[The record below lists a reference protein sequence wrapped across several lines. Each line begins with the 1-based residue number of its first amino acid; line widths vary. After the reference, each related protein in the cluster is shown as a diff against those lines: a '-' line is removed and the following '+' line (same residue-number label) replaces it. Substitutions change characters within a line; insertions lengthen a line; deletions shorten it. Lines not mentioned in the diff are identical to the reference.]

1 MFLPLLIRTQRGVRT
16 ISRRA
21 GRVVRAAAP
30 ERGRAPAKAI
40 NYLTPAC
47 GQTLESDACLMRL
60 EMERRASVFTSF
72 KGRNMDSTDIQHD
85 QAAGRLPPLGPEF
98 ITGNDAAFWLHMQVS
113 DRRDRVYGAVILKR
127 ADGRYLPTVPTA
139 GTAGGFHF
147 GSILNEDAN
156 LNLLAPE
163 GYSVYALFTSRA
175 GQAKARTAQVAH
187 WSVAQRRLELSFFS
201 IKGLAFVIEQRDFC
215 PIYYLSGRHGS
226 LIKYES
232 SGSQEEKHFLR
243 KLNSSRESDEF
254 EDLIFLINVTA
265 RVGVLRV
272 VTPNKELGGK
282 TGQIVEPW
290 TLNQAVS
297 EVAQSRQAE
306 PGTQVFR
313 RWQDAI
319 RSALPPLDAP
329 TQASHFGYLL
339 KDDAGE
345 FVAMLPDA
353 ALKSIFDR
361 APPGMSLPKGRP
373 TLSSGFSL
381 LGIYASLAR
390 KDIPPVAAETWLAQ
404 SFFTAASLATAITL
418 AATDEPDLEFYLRAD
433 DGALL
438 MYRCTGSAA
447 QAQLFAN
454 RGADIDRRL
463 KDGTLSPSAFVRQ
476 VAAVGTLTVMET
488 GRVWDVAGVVGPQW
502 RAFEHIHQTLSPA
515 FVTTDDA
522 ARHLHY
528 WAGRLRGPFQQA
540 FILRRHDG
548 RFVAAKLQDGDE
560 WRATWGPSSPT
571 GDYLTRVELEGYR
584 VVGQFNRPE
593 PDQAELVANYP
604 QFTPRQLA
612 LLVSMPGVNSVALTI
627 HYSQL
632 IKTLYT
638 SGPNG
643 TLIKYGLS
651 VSRAELEFGEYLSN
665 ALRSGEM
672 VPRVQGYDG
681 TPEGLIKEL
690 VKLGELTVL
699 LADDTWYHVQGRVPT
714 NWTPQTP
721 FTPAVPLDAPLSWVF
736 TDLATAAEYAHGR
749 LQATPG
755 GRRVGCILQ
764 FGSEAQYV
772 VSEPSTPIPGSKS
785 LFALSHILGN
795 DGPPQGFALRAWY
808 CRSEPSADGI
818 ASEPWLYE
826 SFMATVDFAQAIAS
840 LRAAP
845 QSNVA
850 LYVSTAD
857 GAQLAYDTSGSA
869 EEAGLYSVLPD
880 GSVGDNGLA
889 NELRAGTLTP
899 HDLILKIAD
908 AGALSVLQVGTL
920 WDVPGL
926 VSATWHGYALAVR
939 PQLSPAFLHEEDAA
953 RYAHAQIGGQRE
965 REYCGYILQRP
976 DGLFVATEPLYASD
990 AGRFALGFVY
1000 PRDSKGR
1007 SLLPSR
1013 HVWKALYGSSRGV
1026 SLMEPKQLL
1035 RPGWTRDDAY
1045 LAAQIFSAD
1054 DIYTLIRNRQQ
1065 VAVAYLSVAEDALL
1079 VFDLGDSPALAALR
1093 QAVTP
1098 SEQDSPVAR
1107 NLANGTLTAAEWIRQ
1122 LAAGGSLRVILGN
1135 PLWGAPELITEHWR
1149 PRLAGLR
1156 RDRPQ
1161 QVAYGQV
1168 CTSAA
1173 EAAETLHAGMD
1184 RGAPTQTCFGVIL
1197 KHREHAAFVGTE
1209 LVPAWDKAGLFALN
1223 GIFAVD
1229 DAGQFLYPP
1238 GYQLHALF
1246 YGRSWMPQGLTTAE
1260 RWLAQHFIS
1269 PSDLSSALTHAKRQ
1283 REAGAPAGL
1292 PVYISTLDQAL
1303 LTVQAPLSSTLFNPI
1318 RQPSGAFEDV
1328 QTLIAS
1334 GQLSAVGFVNEV
1346 AKLSWL
1352 SVRVANECWA
1362 PAGKLDVSRTP
1373 WAAFSGFM
1381 RRALSPL
1388 FSSQADAVRYA
1399 CQQLGTRRDQRYGGL
1414 VLQRNGKFVAT
1425 LAIPVLSEDFDPE
1438 VILPGLEVSQA
1449 LLAPGWKMVGRY
1461 RSRAAQVL
1469 PFWLEAQ
1476 ENATYQNLFST
1487 KTLETALKSGHL
1499 WTHEYLLTPDGSL
1512 IGFSTQD
1519 AERSLMNSTQRD
1531 EAMQLLN
1538 QLETALAP
1546 NALAAHDP
1554 YGNAVE
1560 QQVRAGRKTPTE
1572 WVNQLAR
1579 VGTLQVLEGGALW
1592 GIARRVRVGWMPGV
1606 AYIAPEEI
1614 LHAVADRALSPV
1626 FKHADDAARHG
1637 HAYAEQRARLS
1648 VGLILRS
1655 SDNGHFV
1662 ACAPIKGDDLQFR
1675 FDRAFLRG
1683 QLPTGYSLQG
1693 LYLRLPQQAAPELPQ
1708 GEGYAQLPAP
1718 AVVLE
1723 ALSFLRV
1730 LTAPSERFLPLYVSC
1745 PDGSLVRFR
1754 ATQLDPDWTSAT
1766 RQAAYLERL
1775 KRRGSIDAYLLK
1787 LIESA
1792 EVRVLDSSPFWDGL
1806 LPRVMRVAQG
1816 LAGFDTRLALGPL
1829 CAHPD
1834 DAARLVWQRFAPR
1847 KAHPWLGA
1855 ILGNGDSDTFIAVQP
1870 VADPGPSVA
1879 VGLRPQTLA
1888 YQSLFEG
1895 VMNLGYPST
1904 STRYPAGYK
1913 VMGVQQLY
1921 KLDTQRQRLADRY
1934 EEALA
1939 HNFIAQPEIRG
1950 FIEMLRQD
1958 RVAGARYYLTPVQGG
1973 LIVYEP
1979 SYHLDE
1985 SQLLRDDWIDEAT
1998 GAVKVLPSEVI
2009 RRLATSGQL
2018 SILEIDHFWQP
2029 RSQVARGLLQAL
2041 KEADE
2046 RS

>member
-1 MFLPLLIRTQRGVRT
+1 
-16 ISRRA
+16 
-21 GRVVRAAAP
+21 
-30 ERGRAPAKAI
+30 
-40 NYLTPAC
+40 
-47 GQTLESDACLMRL
+47 
-60 EMERRASVFTSF
+60 
-72 KGRNMDSTDIQHD
+72 MDSTDIQHD
-85 QAAGRLPPLGPEF
+85 QATGRLPPLGPEF
-98 ITGNDAAFWLHMQVS
+98 ITGNDAAFWAHMQVS
-113 DRRDRVYGAVILKR
+113 NKRDRVYGAVILKR

-156 LNLLAPE
+156 FDLLAPE

-175 GQAKARTAQVAH
+175 KQAKERTAQVAH
-187 WSVAQRRLELSFFS
+187 WSAAQRRLELSFFS
-201 IKGLAFVIEQRDFC
+201 MKALAFVIERRDFC
-215 PIYYLSGRHGS
+215 PIYYLSGRYDS

-232 SGSQEEKHFLR
+232 SGSQEEQHFLR
-243 KLNSSRESDEF
+243 KLNSSQEPTDF
-254 EDLIFLINVTA
+254 EDFIFLINVTA
-265 RVGVLRV
+265 GAGVLRV
-272 VTPNKELGGK
+272 VMPNKELGGK
-282 TGQIVEPW
+282 AGQIVEPW

-297 EVAQSRQAE
+297 EAAQSRQAE
-306 PGTQVFR
+306 PSTQIFR

-345 FVAMLPDA
+345 FVAKLPEA
-353 ALKSIFDR
+353 ALKHIFDN
-361 APPGMSLPKGRP
+361 APPGMALPKGRP
-373 TLSSGFSL
+373 KLPSGFYL
-381 LGIYASLAR
+381 QGIYASLAR
-390 KDIPPVAAETWLAQ
+390 QDITPVAAESWLAQ
-404 SFFTAASLATAITL
+404 SFFTAASLATAVAL

-447 QAQLFAN
+447 QTQLFAN
-454 RGADIDRRL
+454 RGAGIDRRL
-463 KDGTLSPSAFVRQ
+463 KDGSLSPSVFVRQ

-502 RAFEHIHQTLSPA
+502 RAFEHTHQSLSPA

-522 ARHLHY
+522 ARYLHY
-528 WAGRLRGPFQQA
+528 LAVAGRPRGEFLQA
-540 FILRRHDG
+540 FILLRNDG
-548 RFVAAKLQDGDE
+548 RFVTAKLQGADE
-560 WRATWGPSSPT
+560 WRATWGPASPT

-593 PDQAELVANYP
+593 PDQAELAANYP
-604 QFTPRQLA
+604 HFTPRQLA
-612 LLVSMPGVNSVALTI
+612 FLVSTPGVRSVVLTL
-627 HYSQL
+627 HFSQM

-643 TLIKYGLS
+643 TLIKYALS
-651 VSRAELEFGEYLSN
+651 ASRAEREFGEYLSN
-665 ALRSGEM
+665 AVRTGE
-672 VPRVQGYDG
+672 VEPRVQGYDG
-681 TPEGLIKEL
+681 TPQGLIREL

-699 LADDTWYHVQGRVPT
+699 LADDSWFHVQGRVPA
-714 NWTPQTP
+714 NWAPQTP
-721 FTPAVPLDAPLSWVF
+721 FTAAAPLEAPLSWVF

-764 FGSEAQYV
+764 FGSQAQYV
-772 VSEPSTPIPGSKS
+772 VSEPRAAIPAGES
-785 LFALSHILGN
+785 LFALSHLFGN
-795 DGPPQGFALRAWY
+795 DGPPQGFALRGWY
-808 CRSEPSADGI
+808 CRSEPDADGI

-826 SFMATVDFAQAIAS
+826 SFMATADLAQAIAS

-845 QSNVA
+845 HSNVA

-857 GAQLAYDTSGSA
+857 GAQLAYDASGSA
-869 EEAGLYSVLPD
+869 EETGLYSVLPD

-889 NELRAGTLTP
+889 DELRAGTLAP
-899 HDLILKIAD
+899 HELILKVAD

-926 VSATWHGYALAVR
+926 VSATWRPYALAVR
-939 PQLSPAFLHEEDAA
+939 AQLSPGFLQVEDAA
-953 RYAHAQIGGQRE
+953 RYAHGQIGGQRE

-1000 PRDSKGR
+1000 PRDTKGR

-1013 HVWKALYGSSRGV
+1013 HVLSAVYGSSRGV
-1026 SLMEPKQLL
+1026 SLLEPRHLL
-1035 RPGWTRDDAY
+1035 RPGWSRDDAY
-1045 LAAQIFSAD
+1045 LEAQIFSAED
-1054 DIYTLIRNRQQ
+1054 THTLIRNRRQ
-1065 VAVAYLSVAEDALL
+1065 VAVAYLSAAEDCLL
-1079 VFDLGDSPALAALR
+1079 AFDLRDSPALAGLR
-1093 QAVTP
+1093 QAVTA
-1098 SEQDSPVAR
+1098 SGQDSPVAR
-1107 NLANGTLTAAEWIRQ
+1107 DLANGTLTASQWIKQ
-1122 LAAGGSLRVILGN
+1122 LAAVGSLRVVLGN

-1149 PRLAGLR
+1149 PGLPGFR
-1156 RDRPQ
+1156 RERPQ
-1161 QVAYGQV
+1161 QVAYGPV

-1173 EAAETLHAGMD
+1173 EAAQALHAGMD
-1184 RGAPTQTCFGVIL
+1184 RGAPTQTCFAVIL
-1197 KHREHAAFVGTE
+1197 KHREQAAFVGTE
-1209 LVPAWDKAGLFALN
+1209 RVPAWDNAGLFTLN

-1229 DAGQFLYPP
+1229 DAGQFIYPA

-1246 YGRSWMPQGLTTAE
+1246 YGRSWMPQGLSTAE

-1269 PSDLSSALTHAKRQ
+1269 ARDLADALTQAKRQ
-1283 REAGAPAGL
+1283 REVGAPAGL
-1292 PVYISTLDQAL
+1292 PVYISTLDRAL
-1303 LTVQAPLSSTLFNPI
+1303 LSVQAPTASTLFNPI
-1318 RQPSGAFEDV
+1318 RQASGAFEDV

-1352 SVRVANECWA
+1352 KVLVANECWA
-1362 PAGKLDVSRTP
+1362 PVGKLDVSRTA
-1373 WAAFSGFM
+1373 WRAFSGFM

-1399 CQQLGTRRDQRYGGL
+1399 HQQVGTRRDQRYGGL

-1425 LAIPVLSEDFDPE
+1425 LALPVLSEDFDPE
-1438 VILPGLEVSQA
+1438 VILPGLDVSQA

-1519 AERSLMNSTQRD
+1519 AERSLMNSTQRN
-1531 EAMQLLN
+1531 EAIQLLN
-1538 QLETALAP
+1538 QLEAALAP

-1560 QQVRAGRKTPTE
+1560 QQLRAGRKTPTE

-1592 GIARRVRVGWMPGV
+1592 GMARRVRVGWMPG
-1606 AYIAPEEI
+1606 AGYIAPQDI

-1626 FKHADDAARHG
+1626 FKQADDAARHG
-1637 HAYAEQRARLS
+1637 HQYPRARARLS
-1648 VGLILRS
+1648 FGLILGA
-1655 SDNGHFV
+1655 SDNAHFV
-1662 ACAPIKGDDLQFR
+1662 ACAPVRGDDLQLR
-1675 FDRAFLRG
+1675 LDRAFLRG

-1693 LYLRLPQQAAPELPQ
+1693 LYLRLPQQAAPQLPQ

-1718 AVVLE
+1718 AVMLE
-1723 ALSFLRV
+1723 ALSVLRV

-1754 ATQLDPDWTSAT
+1754 ATQLDPDWASAT
-1766 RQAAYLERL
+1766 RQAAYLARL
-1775 KRRGSIDAYLLK
+1775 NQRGSIDAYLLK

-1792 EVRVLDSSPFWDGL
+1792 EVRVLDSSPFWDAL
-1806 LPRVMRVAQG
+1806 LPRVIRVAKS

-1879 VGLRPQTLA
+1879 VGLRRQTPA

-1958 RVAGARYYLTPVQGG
+1958 RVAGARYYFTPVQGG
-1973 LIVYEP
+1973 LMVYEP

-1985 SQLLRDDWIDEAT
+1985 SQLLRDDWIDEIT

-2018 SILEIDHFWQP
+2018 SILETDHFWQP

-2041 KEADE
+2041 KEVDE
-2046 RS
+2046 RT

>member
-1 MFLPLLIRTQRGVRT
+1 
-16 ISRRA
+16 
-21 GRVVRAAAP
+21 
-30 ERGRAPAKAI
+30 
-40 NYLTPAC
+40 
-47 GQTLESDACLMRL
+47 MRL
-60 EMERRASVFTSF
+60 EMAGRASVFTSF

-98 ITGNDAAFWLHMQVS
+98 ITGNDAAFWVHMQVS
-113 DRRDRVYGAVILKR
+113 NKRDRVYGAVILKR

-139 GTAGGFHF
+139 GTATGFHF
-147 GSILNEDAN
+147 GSILQEDAN
-156 LNLLAPE
+156 FDLLAPD

-175 GQAKARTAQVAH
+175 GQAKARTAEVAH
-187 WSVAQRRLELSFFS
+187 WSAAQRRLELSFFS
-201 IKGLAFVIEQRDFC
+201 IKGLAYVIERRDFC
-215 PIYYLSGRHGS
+215 PIYYLSGRYDS

-232 SGSQEEKHFLR
+232 SGSQEEKKFLSQ
-243 KLNSSRESDEF
+243 LTTSREPTDF
-254 EDLIFLINVTA
+254 EDFIFLINVTA
-265 RVGVLRV
+265 GAGVLRV

-282 TGQIVEPW
+282 AGQIVKPW
-290 TLNQAVS
+290 TLNQPVS
-297 EVAQSRQAE
+297 ELAQSRQAE
-306 PGTQVFR
+306 PSTQVFR

-339 KDDAGE
+339 KDDAGD
-345 FVAMLPDA
+345 FVATLPDA
-353 ALKSIFDR
+353 ALKHIFEH
-361 APPGMSLPKGRP
+361 APPGMALPKGRP
-373 TLSSGFSL
+373 KLPSGFYL
-381 LGIYASLAR
+381 HAIYASLAR
-390 KDIPPVAAETWLAQ
+390 QDITPVAGESWLAR
-404 SFFTAASLATAITL
+404 SFFTAASLATAVAL

-438 MYRCTGSAA
+438 MYRCTGSAE
-447 QAQLFAN
+447 QARLFAN

-463 KDGTLSPSAFVRQ
+463 KEGTLSPSAFVRQ
-476 VAAVGTLTVMET
+476 VAAVGTLTVMDT
-488 GRVWDVAGVVGPQW
+488 GRVWDVAGVVGQQW
-502 RAFEHIHQTLSPA
+502 RAFEHVHQSLSPA
-515 FVTTDDA
+515 FVTADDA
-522 ARHLHY
+522 ARYLHY
-528 WAGRLRGPFQQA
+528 LADRRRGTFEQA

-548 RFVAAKLQDGDE
+548 RFVAAKLQNADE
-560 WRATWGPSSPT
+560 WRAMWGPASPT
-571 GDYLTRVELEGYR
+571 GDYLTLVELEGYR
-584 VVGQFNRPE
+584 VVAQFNRPE
-593 PDQAELVANYP
+593 PDQAELAAHYP
-604 QFTPRQLA
+604 QFTSSQLA
-612 LLVSMPGVNSVALTI
+612 FLVSTPGVRSVILTL
-627 HYSQL
+627 HFSDL
-632 IKTLYT
+632 INALYT

-643 TLIKYGLS
+643 TLIKYGVS
-651 VSRAELEFGEYLSN
+651 GSRAEREFGEYLSN
-665 ALRSGEM
+665 AVRTGDV

-681 TPEGLIKEL
+681 TPQGLIKEL
-690 VKLGELTVL
+690 VKHGELTVL
-699 LADDTWYHVQGRVPT
+699 LADETWYHVQGRVPAG
-714 NWTPQTP
+714 WAPQTP
-721 FTPAVPLDAPLSWVF
+721 FTAAAPIEAPLSWVF

-749 LQATPG
+749 LQATPQ
-755 GRRVGCILQ
+755 GRRVGCIFQ
-764 FGSEAQYV
+764 HATQAQYV
-772 VSEPSTPIPGSKS
+772 VSEPSEPIPAGAG
-785 LFALSHILGN
+785 LFALAHVLGHA
-795 DGPPQGFALRAWY
+795 GPPPGFALRAWY
-808 CRSEPSADGI
+808 CRSEPDATGI
-818 ASEPWLYE
+818 IGEPWLYE
-826 SFMATVDFAQAIAS
+826 AFIDTADFAQAIAT
-840 LRAAP
+840 LRAVP
-845 QSNVA
+845 QSNLA

-869 EEAGLYSVLPD
+869 EEARLYSVLPD

-889 NELRAGTLTP
+889 DELRGGTLTP
-899 HDLILKIAD
+899 HDLVLKVAD
-908 AGALSVLQVGTL
+908 AGALSVLQVGKL

-926 VSATWHGYALAVR
+926 VSDTWGPYALAVR
-939 PQLSPAFLHEEDAA
+939 PQLSPAFLQVDDAA
-953 RYAHAQIGGQRE
+953 RYAHGQIGSRRE

-1000 PRDSKGR
+1000 PRDAKGR
-1007 SLLPSR
+1007 TLLPSR
-1013 HVWKALYGSSRGV
+1013 HVLKAVYGSSPGV
-1026 SLMEPKQLL
+1026 SLMEPRQLL

-1045 LAAQIFSAD
+1045 LEAQMFSAE

-1065 VAVAYLSVAEDALL
+1065 VAVAYLSAAEDALL
-1079 VFDLGDSPALAALR
+1079 AFDLGDSPALADLR
-1093 QAVTP
+1093 LAVTP
-1098 SEQDSPVAR
+1098 SGQGSTVAR
-1107 NLANGTLTAAEWIRQ
+1107 NLANGTLTATEWIKQ
-1122 LAAGGSLRVILGN
+1122 LAAVGSLRLVLGN

-1149 PRLAGLR
+1149 PRLSGVR

-1173 EAAETLHAGMD
+1173 EAARTLHARMHP
-1184 RGAPTQTCFGVIL
+1184 GAPTQTCFAFIL
-1197 KHREHAAFVGTE
+1197 KHRDQAAFVGTQ

-1229 DAGQFLYPP
+1229 DEGEFIYPA

-1246 YGRSWMPQGLTTAE
+1246 YGRSWMPQEVTTAE

-1269 PSDLSSALTHAKRQ
+1269 ASDLGDALTQAKRQ
-1283 REAGAPAGL
+1283 RETGAQVGL

-1352 SVRVANECWA
+1352 SVLVANECWA
-1362 PAGKLDVSRTP
+1362 SVGKVDTSRTP
-1373 WAAFSGFM
+1373 WSAFSRFM
-1381 RRALSPL
+1381 RRTLSPL

-1399 CQQLGTRRDQRYGGL
+1399 HQHLGTRRDQCYGGL

-1425 LAIPVLSEDFDPE
+1425 LAMPVLSEDFDPE

-1519 AERSLMNSTQRD
+1519 AERGLMNSTQRND
-1531 EAMQLLN
+1531 AMQLLN
-1538 QLETALAP
+1538 QLETSLAP

-1560 QQVRAGRKTPTE
+1560 QQVRAGHKTPSE
-1572 WVNQLAR
+1572 WVSQLAR

-1592 GIARRVRVGWMPGV
+1592 GIARRVRVGWMPGA
-1606 AYIAPEEI
+1606 AYIAPEDI

-1637 HAYAEQRARLS
+1637 HQYAEQRARLS
-1648 VGLILRS
+1648 FGLILRS

-1675 FDRAFLRG
+1675 LDRAFLRG

-1766 RQAAYLERL
+1766 RQAAYLARL
-1775 KRRGSIDAYLLK
+1775 NQRGSIDGYLLK

-1792 EVRVLDSSPFWDGL
+1792 EVRVLESSPFWDGL
-1806 LPRVMRVAQG
+1806 LPRIMRVAQG

-1847 KAHPWLGA
+1847 KANPWLGA

-1870 VADPGPSVA
+1870 VVDLGASVA
-1879 VGLRPQTLA
+1879 VGLRPQTPA

-1939 HNFIAQPEIRG
+1939 HNFIGQPEIRG

-1958 RVAGARYYLTPVQGG
+1958 RVAGARYYFTPVQGG

-1979 SYHLDE
+1979 SYHADE
-1985 SQLLRDDWIDEAT
+1985 SQLLRDDWIDEAS

-2018 SILEIDHFWQP
+2018 SILETDHFWQP

-2046 RS
+2046 RT

>member
-1 MFLPLLIRTQRGVRT
+1 
-16 ISRRA
+16 
-21 GRVVRAAAP
+21 
-30 ERGRAPAKAI
+30 
-40 NYLTPAC
+40 
-47 GQTLESDACLMRL
+47 MRL
-60 EMERRASVFTSF
+60 EMEGRGSVFTLF

-113 DRRDRVYGAVILKR
+113 NKRERVYGSVILKR

-156 LNLLAPE
+156 FDLQAPE

-175 GQAKARTAQVAH
+175 GQSKARTAEVAH
-187 WSVAQRRLELSFFS
+187 WSAAQRRLEPSFFS
-201 IKGLAFVIEQRDFC
+201 IKGLAYVIERRDFC
-215 PIYYLSGRHGS
+215 PIYYLSGRYDS

-232 SGSQEEKHFLR
+232 SGSQEEQHFLS
-243 KLNSSRESDEF
+243 KLTTSRESDEF

-282 TGQIVEPW
+282 AGQIIEPW

-297 EVAQSRQAE
+297 EAAQSRQAE
-306 PGTQVFR
+306 PGTQVFK

-339 KDDAGE
+339 KDAAGE
-345 FVAMLPDA
+345 FVAKLPDA
-353 ALKSIFDR
+353 ALKSVFES

-373 TLSSGFSL
+373 KLPSGFYL
-381 LGIYASLAR
+381 QGIYASLAR
-390 KDIPPVAAETWLAQ
+390 PDIPPVAGETWLAQ
-404 SFFTAASLATAITL
+404 SFFTAASLATAVAL

-454 RGADIDRRL
+454 RGAAIDRRL
-463 KDGTLSPSAFVRQ
+463 KEGTLSPSAFVRQ

-502 RAFEHIHQTLSPA
+502 RAFENIHQSLSPA
-515 FVTTDDA
+515 FVTADDA
-522 ARHLHY
+522 ARYLHY
-528 WAGRLRGPFQQA
+528 LAVAGRPRGEFLQA
-540 FILRRHDG
+540 FILLRKDG
-548 RFVAAKLQDGDE
+548 RFVTAKLQGGDE
-560 WRATWGPSSPT
+560 WRATWGPASPA

-612 LLVSMPGVNSVALTI
+612 FLVSTPGVRSVILTL
-627 HYSQL
+627 HFSQL

-643 TLIKYGLS
+643 TLVKYGLS
-651 VSRAELEFGEYLSN
+651 GSRAEREFGEYLSN
-665 ALRSGEM
+665 AVRTGE
-672 VPRVQGYDG
+672 VAPRVQGYDG
-681 TPEGLIKEL
+681 TPQGLIKEL
-690 VKLGELTVL
+690 VTLGELTVL
-699 LADDTWYHVQGRVPT
+699 LADDAWYHVQGRVPAD
-714 NWTPQTP
+714 WAPQTP
-721 FTPAVPLDAPLSWVF
+721 FTAAAPIEAPLSWVF

-755 GRRVGCILQ
+755 GRRIGCILQ
-764 FGSEAQYV
+764 FGSQAQYV
-772 VSEPSTPIPGSKS
+772 VSEPSAPILVGES
-785 LFALSHILGN
+785 LFALSHLFGN
-795 DGPPQGFALRAWY
+795 DGPPHGFALRGWY
-808 CRSEPSADGI
+808 CRSEPDAEGI

-826 SFMATVDFAQAIAS
+826 SFMATADFAQAIAS

-857 GAQLAYDTSGSA
+857 GAQLAYDASGSA

-889 NELRAGTLTP
+889 DELRAGTLTP
-899 HDLILKIAD
+899 HELILKIAD

-926 VSATWHGYALAVR
+926 VSATWRGYVLAVR
-939 PQLSPAFLHEEDAA
+939 PQLSPGFLHEEDAA

-965 REYCGYILQRP
+965 REYCGYILQRQ

-1000 PRDSKGR
+1000 PRDAKGR
-1007 SLLPSR
+1007 TLLPSR
-1013 HVWKALYGSSRGV
+1013 HVLKAVYGSCRGV
-1026 SLMEPKQLL
+1026 SLMEPRQLL

-1045 LAAQIFSAD
+1045 LEAQMFSAE

-1065 VAVAYLSVAEDALL
+1065 VAAAYLSVAEDALL
-1079 VFDLGDSPALAALR
+1079 VFDLGDAPGLADLR

-1098 SEQDSPVAR
+1098 SDHGSPVAR
-1107 NLANGTLTAAEWIRQ
+1107 NLGNGTLTAAEWIRQ
-1122 LAAGGSLRVILGN
+1122 VAAGGSLRVVLGN
-1135 PLWGAPELITEHWR
+1135 LLWGAPELITEHWR
-1149 PRLAGLR
+1149 PRVPIFR

-1161 QVAYGQV
+1161 QVAYSQV
-1168 CTSAA
+1168 STSAA
-1173 EAAETLHAGMD
+1173 KAAQSLHARMD
-1184 RGAPTQTCFGVIL
+1184 PGAPTQTCFAVIL
-1197 KHREHAAFVGTE
+1197 KHRDQAAFVCTE
-1209 LVPAWDKAGLFALN
+1209 LVPAWDKNGLLALG
-1223 GIFAVD
+1223 GIFALD
-1229 DAGQFLYPP
+1229 DAGQFIYPP

-1260 RWLAQHFIS
+1260 RWLAEHFIS
-1269 PSDLSSALTHAKRQ
+1269 ASDLADALAQAKRQ

-1292 PVYISTLDQAL
+1292 PVYISTLDRAL
-1303 LTVQAPLSSTLFNPI
+1303 LSVQAPLSSTLFNPI
-1318 RQPSGAFEDV
+1318 RQPSGVFEDV

-1352 SVRVANECWA
+1352 SVLVANECWA
-1362 PAGKLDVSRTP
+1362 SLGKVDTSRTP
-1373 WAAFSGFM
+1373 WSAFSRFM
-1381 RRALSPL
+1381 RRALSPV

-1399 CQQLGTRRDQRYGGL
+1399 NQHLGTRRDQRYGGL
-1414 VLQRNGKFVAT
+1414 VLQRNGKYVAT
-1425 LAIPVLSEDFDPE
+1425 LAIPVLSEDFAPE
-1438 VILPGLEVSQA
+1438 VILPGLDVSQA
-1449 LLAPGWKMVGRY
+1449 LLAPGWKMLGRY

-1499 WTHEYLLTPDGSL
+1499 WTHEYLLTADGSL

-1519 AERSLMNSTQRD
+1519 AERSLMNSTQRND
-1531 EAMQLLN
+1531 AMQLLN
-1538 QLETALAP
+1538 QLETSLAP

-1560 QQVRAGRKTPTE
+1560 QQIRAGRKTPSE

-1579 VGTLQVLEGGALW
+1579 VGTLQVLEGGAVW

-1606 AYIAPEEI
+1606 GYIAPEEV

-1626 FKHADDAARHG
+1626 FKHADDAARHA

-1648 VGLILRS
+1648 FGLILKS

-1675 FDRAFLRG
+1675 LDRAFMRG

-1718 AVVLE
+1718 AVLLE

-1730 LTAPSERFLPLYVSC
+1730 LTAPSERFLALYVSC

-1766 RQAAYLERL
+1766 RQAAYLARL
-1775 KRRGSIDAYLLK
+1775 NQRGSIDGYLLK

-1792 EVRVLDSSPFWDGL
+1792 ELRVLDSSPFWDAL
-1806 LPRVMRVAQG
+1806 LPRVMRAAKG

-1847 KAHPWLGA
+1847 KTQPWLGA

-1879 VGLRPQTLA
+1879 VGLRPQTPA

-1921 KLDTQRQRLADRY
+1921 KLDTQRQRLVDRY

-1939 HNFIAQPEIRG
+1939 HNFVAQPEIRG

-1958 RVAGARYYLTPVQGG
+1958 QVAGARYYFTPVQGG

-1979 SYHLDE
+1979 SYQLDE
-1985 SQLLRDDWIDEAT
+1985 SQLLRDDWVDEAS

-2018 SILEIDHFWQP
+2018 SILEPDHFWQP